1 MHCRR
6 LRKEEMY
13 PPRLRNVCLS
23 SIEGK
28 DVNGETF
35 PDSEDMKN
43 DETFKDSKPP
53 VCQKRPF
60 VAFSEYGKMLE
71 YCNALHLFSKLTG
84 DTKLEGVYLSLGCL
98 YYVLGY
104 YDKSIIF
111 FEKAVGLSKETN
123 DKEIERRAYTNLAL
137 ALETVGQREK
147 AHDCIKRALY
157 LCGVNGYQD
166 AKQCCMFYTK
176 QGMLNHEIGEY
187 EKSIKCH
194 EMSLQL
200 STILCDQYEQGTS
213 HYNLGT
219 VYCTL
224 GHYKKSIKHHKKCLE
239 IRSAS
244 GDMHGQGISCTQLA
258 YLHYILGEYGESIN
272 YQERSLHISLEK
284 EAREMEMACYN
295 NLGCVHHARGQY
307 EKSIAFYEKWLDS
320 SQTSMD
326 RKKGKRVFRHL
337 SGLFHAVGRHER
349 AKRCQERAFSI
360 DADNPSE
367 FICSSS
373 SDLLQEERFEII
385 EVMEGDEDDRFLIPR
400 TARSHTSRLDVRK
413 TSDYLSECIRNHE
426 LSRTNFNDE
435 CKLSF
440 DDQSVSLFKT
450 HSLLLASFGNAN
462 AALFAAEQGRAPAL
476 ADLMRKTYGFQSF
489 SNTTAPEIPI
499 NTISSLVEK
508 QKSSFLFMAF
518 LMKNLA
524 LWFVDK
530 AGKLSFKTYSEP
542 DPLINNTEDLL
553 KTLSKEIMD
562 SIRTDQDS
570 DARPNEEGD
579 YSRETKRDLCLQ
591 RLYNAIIAPIANFIE
606 GPEIIIVAEG
616 QMFLIPFAA
625 LRDENGVY
633 LSETLKIRL
642 IPSFTSLRLI
652 QDSPT
657 NYHCHTGALIV
668 GDPTIGLEAFPP
680 LPAAREEVE
689 MISAVLGVPCLVGEQ
704 ATKEAVLL
712 NIEEVCLV
720 HLACH
725 GCEETGEP
733 ALAPGLSFTGNP
745 KKEDV
750 VVTMEEIAR
759 LTIRA
764 KLVVLSTCY
773 SAHGKVMAGEGIV
786 GIARA
791 FLGSGAR
798 SVLVSLWPVEDE
810 PARFFMY
817 IFYKYL
823 VLEKMTASDSLHRTQ
838 KEMRSTWEFKD
849 EKDWASFV
857 LIGDDV
863 SIDIA

>member
-1 MHCRR
+1 MEMHQ
-6 LRKEEMY
+6 
-13 PPRLRNVCLS
+13 PRLRDVCPS
-23 SIEGK
+23 SIEGEDTSVK
-28 DVNGETF
+28 TF
-35 PDSEDMKN
+35 PDSEDTKN
-43 DETFKDSKPP
+43 GETFKDSKPLD
-53 VCQKRPF
+53 CQKRPF
-60 VAFSEYGKMLE
+60 VAFSEYDKILE
-71 YCNALHLFSKLTG
+71 WCNAFHRSSKLFG
-84 DTKLEGVYLSLGCL
+84 DTKLEGQSYLSLGCIH
-98 YYVLGY
+98 YVLVH

-111 FEKAVGLSKETN
+111 FGKVAELSKKTN
-123 DKEIERRAYTNLAL
+123 DKETERRAYTNLAL
-137 ALETVGQREK
+137 AFEAVGQRGK
-147 AHDCIKRALY
+147 AHDCIKRALE
-157 LCGVNGYQD
+157 LCGVNDYSD
-166 AKQCCMFYTK
+166 PKQCCMFYTK

-194 EMSLQL
+194 EMSLQF
-200 STILCDQYEQGTS
+200 STILCDQHGKGTS
-213 HYNLGT
+213 HYNLGS

-224 GHYKKSIKHHKKCLE
+224 GQYKKSMEHLKRCLE

-258 YLHYILGEYGESIN
+258 YLHYILGEYGKSIS
-272 YQERSLHISLEK
+272 YQERALHISLEE
-284 EAREMEMACYN
+284 EAREMEMASYN
-295 NLGCVHHARGQY
+295 NLGCVHHALGQY

-320 SQTSMD
+320 RQPSMD
-326 RKKGKRVFRHL
+326 RKMEKRVFKHL
-337 SGLFHAVGRHER
+337 SSLFHAVGSHDR
-349 AKRCQERAFSI
+349 AKRCKERAFSI
-360 DADNPSE
+360 DADLPSDTNE

-373 SDLLQEERFEII
+373 NDLPQGESFEII

-400 TARSHTSRLDVRK
+400 RARSHSSRLDVRK
-413 TSDYLSECIRNHE
+413 TSDYFAESIQKHE
-426 LSRTNFNDE
+426 LSRINFNDE

-476 ADLMRKTYGFQSF
+476 VDLMCKTYGFQTP
-489 SNTTAPEIPI
+489 SNTTAPKIHI
-499 NTISSLVEK
+499 GTISSLVEK

-542 DPLINNTEDLL
+542 DPLINNTEELL
-553 KTLSKEIMD
+553 KKLSKEIMD
-562 SIRTDQDS
+562 SIRKDQDGN
-570 DARPNEEGD
+570 ARPNEED
-579 YSRETKRDLCLQ
+579 DHSCKQKRDLCLR
-591 RLYNAIIAPIANFIE
+591 RLYNAVISPIANLIE

-625 LRDENGVY
+625 LQDKHGVC
-633 LSETLKIRL
+633 LLETLKIRL
-642 IPSFTSLRLI
+642 IPSLTTLRLI
-652 QDSPT
+652 QESPA

-668 GDPTIGLEAFPP
+668 GDPTIGLELFPP

-733 ALAPGLSFTGNP
+733 ALAPRPSLIGNP
-745 KKEDV
+745 KIEDV
-750 VVTMEEIAR
+750 VLTMEEIAR
-759 LTIRA
+759 LNIRA

-773 SAHGKVMAGEGIV
+773 SARGKVMAGEGIV

-798 SVLVSLWPVEDE
+798 SVLVSLWPVDDE
-810 PARFFMY
+810 PTRFFMY

-838 KEMRSTWEFKD
+838 KEMRSTWEFED

-863 SIDIA
+863 SIDISTD